1 MYMYIYEDIC
11 IHMYRYII
19 YIYNMWQLEK
29 TKQPNY
35 EIILILS
42 LFTLF
47 RELWKVASGTISY
60 TLHFTISNILLSFIL

>member
-1 MYMYIYEDIC
+1 MYRYIYEDIC
-11 IHMYRYII
+11 INMHRYII

-60 TLHFTISNILLSFIL
+60 TLHFTISNIQLSFIL

>member
-1 MYMYIYEDIC
+1 
-11 IHMYRYII
+11 
-19 YIYNMWQLEK
+19 MWQLEK

-35 EIILILS
+35 EIILILF